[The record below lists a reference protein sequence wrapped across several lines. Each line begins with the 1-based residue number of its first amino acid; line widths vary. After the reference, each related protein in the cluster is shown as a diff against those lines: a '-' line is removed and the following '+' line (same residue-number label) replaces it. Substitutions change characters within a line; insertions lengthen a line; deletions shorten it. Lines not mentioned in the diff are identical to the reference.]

1 MIKVGIIGDF
11 DEAKPSHEATNK
23 ALQHCAKYLH
33 LDLEC
38 KWLPTITLE
47 GDIKKDIC
55 DFDAFWCAPGSPYR
69 SFKGAIN
76 AIRFAR
82 ENNYPFIGTCGGFQ
96 HAIME
101 YAQNV
106 LGMAEVNHEEY
117 NPDAST
123 FFISALSCSLLET
136 TRKIYLKE
144 GTKSQ
149 EIYGQT
155 EIEERY
161 NCNFGLNGCFQ
172 DTFDKSGLHVAGV
185 DSNGEVRIFELS
197 PHRFY
202 VATLFQPQLSST
214 PETPHKLIV
223 EYLLETQKFHNEHK

>member
-11 DEAKPSHEATNK
+11 DENKPSHEATNK
-23 ALQHCAKYLH
+23 ALQHCAKYLQ
-33 LDLEC
+33 LDLEFM
-38 KWLPTITLE
+38 WLPTVALE

-55 DFDAFWCAPGSPYR
+55 GFDAFWCAPGSPYH

-106 LGMAEVNHEEY
+106 LGIAEVNHEEY

-123 FFISALSCSLLET
+123 FFISALSCSLLGT

-144 GTKSQ
+144 GTKIQ
-149 EIYGQT
+149 KIYGEA
-155 EIEERY
+155 EIEEQY
-161 NCNFGLNGCFQ
+161 NCNFGLNVHFQ
-172 DTFDKSGLHVAGV
+172 DTFDKSGLRVAGV
-185 DSNGEVRIFELS
+185 DTNGEVRVFELS

-214 PETPHKLIV
+214 PQTPHKLIV